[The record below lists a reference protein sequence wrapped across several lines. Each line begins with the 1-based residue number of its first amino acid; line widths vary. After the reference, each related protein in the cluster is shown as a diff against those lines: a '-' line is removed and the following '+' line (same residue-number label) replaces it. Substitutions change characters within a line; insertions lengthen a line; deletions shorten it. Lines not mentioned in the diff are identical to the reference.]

1 MLAQTFHAILSS
13 QSTRDF
19 ALCPVMPSRSRGRDS
34 GKRGAGGSDSTGS
47 EGKGSKA
54 FLVLATA
61 AATVPVPTATAAAMD
76 DHANTMSSKGKKG
89 GYGGSDSYGSTSKGS
104 KADGYGGSDS
114 YGSKGSG
121 QCEGQLSPMYLSVKS
136 LRPEAEMVAEQAE
149 MVAEQAQMVGQAS
162 GDGGQ
167 ASGDGGQALAGHR
180 GRAGVDDLGPSA
192 NVAVSAGCPNLQK
205 AGVSRPVLMGM
216 TIVGLVAAALLA

>member
-1 MLAQTFHAILSS
+1 MLAQTFQAILSS

-61 AATVPVPTATAAAMD
+61 AATVVQTAPVSTATAAAMGD
-76 DHANTMSSKGKKG
+76 WFDH
-89 GYGGSDSYGSTSKGS
+89 SDSYGSTSKGS

-114 YGSKGSG
+114 YGSKGSR
-121 QCEGQLSPMYLSVKS
+121 QRDLQLWQVYLQVKA
-136 LRPEAEMVAEQAE
+136 LRPDAEVVAERLQNLE
-149 MVAEQAQMVGQAS
+149 DELEGM
-162 GDGGQ
+162 
-167 ASGDGGQALAGHR
+167 LW
-180 GRAGVDDLGPSA
+180 GRRA
-192 NVAVSAGCPNLQK
+192 
-205 AGVSRPVLMGM
+205 
-216 TIVGLVAAALLA
+216 